1 MFVDE
6 VLIKLI
12 AGKGGDGCTSFRR
25 EKFVAMG
32 GPNGGNGG
40 RGANIIFK
48 TDKSLKT
55 LIDLK
60 VKKIIKGEKG
70 VNGKGSDQNG
80 ANALDVVI
88 MAIGNMIGAAI
99 IGLLFNL
106 VCPFSY
112 EQLNGFIAGK
122 VLAEDMS
129 NWYIPL
135 IRGVFAGFFVFIA
148 VLLYK
153 KVENPVVKA
162 LGILL
167 SIAVM
172 VLVGADHSVANC
184 FYFFAAMK
192 GINVA
197 WYNVL
202 VSLLMAVVGNII
214 GAWFLWVLY
223 HFATKKAQNEEKN
236 L

>member
-1 MFVDE
+1 MKQF
-6 VLIKLI
+6 
-12 AGKGGDGCTSFRR
+12 
-25 EKFVAMG
+25 
-32 GPNGGNGG
+32 
-40 RGANIIFK
+40 
-48 TDKSLKT
+48 LKT
-55 LIDLK
+55 FISGIFAGALIGLGGFASLISTVKLAMPALGAVFFPIGLITICFLSLNLFTGK
-60 VKKIIKGEKG
+60 VGFTFEENK
-70 VNGKGSDQNG
+70 QY
-80 ANALDVVI
+80 ALDVVI
-88 MAIGNMIGAAI
+88 MAVGNMIGAAI

-202 VSLLMAVVGNII
+202 VSLLMAVVGNIL